1 MNNANDHFS
10 QYTGTQHYYKHFTGI
25 LYTDGVKAIA
35 EHCSAYWLI
44 DLIVSWQVYKKVN
57 RESFQQWKLYRV
69 AATHFKVIATDGN
82 NNLIASQDIPFSD
95 FPFDSCSLWL
105 CDQIIL
111 LPSEY

>member
-1 MNNANDHFS
+1 MNSANEHFS
-10 QYTGTQHYYKHFTGI
+10 QYTGTEHYYKHCTGI

-57 RESFQQWKLYRV
+57 CEPFQQWKLSRV
-69 AATHFKVIATDGN
+69 NDTHFKVAATDGN
-82 NNLIASQDIPFSD
+82 SNSIATQDIPFSD
-95 FPFDSCSLWL
+95 FPYDECTIWV